1 MGEVIFRNNRA
12 FVMDERWVTIGGEDN
27 NGSGQHVLIKENGTI
42 MAGFGK
48 GRNVKNAFG
57 GSQKSSGN
65 KHEAK
70 AREAG
75 EYWLKTHYKEEND
88 KNIKAS
94 VESVRSQMEHRLKSA
109 EKNLRDA
116 KKLGKPEIEK
126 KFQEKYDEAKGELD
140 ALNKYYDGGEVH
152 KKLEKLNNNPNNSRI
167 SKLKK
172 PDALIR
178 QDKIKNA
185 YTEKAKA
192 FSKREDEL
200 IKEGDEAYKEYLKKK
215 TKKNKA
221 IYENKQSEIDEKMN
235 ALMKEWKEERKK
247 YTDAYFKN
255 QKTFGKASGT
265 VREVYGENDSGYKK
279 LKSILE
285 AYRKQKRGAK

>member
-1 MGEVIFRNNRA
+1 
-12 FVMDERWVTIGGEDN
+12 MDERWVTIGGEDN
-27 NGSGQHVLIKENGTI
+27 DGSGQHVLIKENGTI
-42 MAGFGK
+42 TAGFGK
-48 GRNVKNAFG
+48 GRNVRNAFSGGKADTPEKRTKEDTSKNAFG
-57 GSQKSSGN
+57 GSQKPSGV
-65 KHEAK
+65 
-70 AREAG
+70 
-75 EYWLKTHYKEEND
+75 
-88 KNIKAS
+88 S
-94 VESVRSQMEHRLKSA
+94 
-109 EKNLRDA
+109 
-116 KKLGKPEIEK
+116 KLNKPE
-126 KFQEKYDEAKGELD
+126 
-140 ALNKYYDGGEVH
+140 
-152 KKLEKLNNNPNNSRI
+152 
-167 SKLKK
+167 
-172 PDALIR
+172 ALIR

-265 VREVYGENDSGYKK
+265 VREVYGKNDSGYEE

-285 AYRKQKRGAK
+285 AHRKQKRGTK

>member
-12 FVMDERWVTIGGEDN
+12 FVMDERWITIGGEDN
-27 NGSGQHVLIKENGTI
+27 DGSGHHVLIKENGTI
-42 MAGFGK
+42 TAGFGK

-57 GSQKSSGN
+57 GSQKSSDN
-65 KHEAK
+65 KHETK
-70 AREAG
+70 AREAVD
-75 EYWLKTHYKEEND
+75 YWLKTHYKEEND

-140 ALNKYYDGGEVH
+140 ALDKYYDGYRMKGDTSKNSNE
-152 KKLEKLNNNPNNSRI
+152 NNPRI

-172 PDALIR
+172 PEALIR

-221 IYENKQSEIDEKMN
+221 IYENKQSEIDGKMN
-235 ALMKEWKEERKK
+235 ALMKEWKEERRK

-255 QKTFGKASGT
+255 QKTFGKAHGT
-265 VREVYGENDSGYKK
+265 VREVYGENDNGYEK

>member
-1 MGEVIFRNNRA
+1 
-12 FVMDERWVTIGGEDN
+12 MDERWVTIGGEDN

-70 AREAG
+70 AREAV

-140 ALNKYYDGGEVH
+140 ALNRYYDGGTVRNTFNNLKEAGKIRPLDERKDLVPRH
-152 KKLEKLNNNPNNSRI
+152 IAKAYKAIDKKRKEYNDERKALIKESKDRLDKILKTEGEGDAFYKAYKEEKRKLYNLDRKYDREAGKLEKESGFTQWSTTPNHKVQFNTKTGNAHVKMKKRTI
-167 SKLKK
+167 SLKK
-172 PDALIR
+172 
-178 QDKIKNA
+178 
-185 YTEKAKA
+185 
-192 FSKREDEL
+192 
-200 IKEGDEAYKEYLKKK
+200 
-215 TKKNKA
+215 
-221 IYENKQSEIDEKMN
+221 
-235 ALMKEWKEERKK
+235 
-247 YTDAYFKN
+247 
-255 QKTFGKASGT
+255 
-265 VREVYGENDSGYKK
+265 
-279 LKSILE
+279 
-285 AYRKQKRGAK
+285 